1 MAIMNSNG
9 ARLVALFFLGALLF
23 NYPILS
29 LFNRTALVLGIPLLY
44 LYFFISWLAI
54 IALVCIAT
62 SFRSISNIDY
72 VADISTSIKMK
83 DEPPRT

>member
-1 MAIMNSNG
+1 MANTNSKG

-29 LFNRTALVLGIPLLY
+29 IFNHATLVFGIPQLY
-44 LYFFISWLAI
+44 LFFFISWLLI

-62 SFRSISNIDY
+62 SFRSKSHIDY
-72 VADISTSIKMK
+72 VSHISTGTEMNDK
-83 DEPPRT
+83 PPQT